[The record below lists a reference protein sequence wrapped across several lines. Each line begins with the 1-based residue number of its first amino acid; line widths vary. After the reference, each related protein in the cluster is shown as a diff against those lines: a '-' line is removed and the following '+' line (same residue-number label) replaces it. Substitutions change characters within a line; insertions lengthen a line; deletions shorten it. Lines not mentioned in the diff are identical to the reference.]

1 MIGLFILKM
10 KRFRKTSKPSEFD
23 FAASVSKH
31 NLLKNM
37 LKKQKTN
44 LPIN

>member
-23 FAASVSKH
+23 FAASVSQH
-31 NLLKNM
+31 SLLKTT
-37 LKKQKTN
+37 LQKTEEKSSC
-44 LPIN
+44 